1 MDQSPHTCYEQPL
14 NERTRTFLRLEH
26 LFAQMAHHEADASNW
41 GRRATVAALLDIL
54 TILSRHDLRTE
65 VGKELAE
72 QHNTLSRLQ
81 NHSGVDH
88 ERLDRILSDL
98 AALGREIQNIPPQFA
113 SYTIRDNELLNSIN
127 NRSAIPG
134 GTCGFDLPG
143 YQHWL
148 SRPAE
153 HQAEQFDV
161 WGRQLKPFRQAI
173 SLILRLVRDSAEA
186 REYTAEGG
194 VLVHNTDSDAQLI
207 RVFVPAAEAVYPE
220 ISAGRH
226 RSTVRFMA
234 QSGSE
239 LRARQT
245 ERDILFRM
253 ACCHL

>member
-1 MDQSPHTCYEQPL
+1 MNQAVYICYEQPL

-26 LFAQMAHHEADASNW
+26 LFKQLDHHEQDRSAW
-41 GRRATVAALLDIL
+41 GRRAALAVLLDIL

-72 QHNTLSRLQ
+72 QHTTLTRLQ

-88 ERLDRILSDL
+88 ARLDRVLAEL
-98 AALGREIQNIPPQFA
+98 AALGREIQGIPPQFA
-113 SYTIRDNELLNSIN
+113 SYMIRDNDLLNSIS

-148 SRPAE
+148 ARPAE
-153 HQAEQFDV
+153 EQTEYLAR
-161 WGRQLKPFRQAI
+161 WCRPLTPFQQSI
-173 SLILRLVRDSAEA
+173 DLILRLVRDSAEA
-186 REYTAEGG
+186 EDHVAEGG

-207 RVFVPAAEAVYPE
+207 RVLVPERERVYPE

-226 RSTVRFMA
+226 RSTVRFME
-234 QSGSE
+234 QYSDE
-239 LRARQT
+239 LRVRQT
-245 ERDILFRM
+245 DRDIPFRM